1 VNRKVYAGLLFFLF
15 TLLGSI
21 ALLFIILILFYDY
34 GTLNFNLLNKI
45 EIKTSKEIF
54 LWFLGFI
61 SFGVK
66 VPIFPFHI

>member
-1 VNRKVYAGLLFFLF
+1 MNRKVYAGLLFFLF

-45 EIKTSKEIF
+45 EIKNI
-54 LWFLGFI
+54 
-61 SFGVK
+61 
-66 VPIFPFHI
+66 